1 MQLLDYINSLS
12 TDQQEAFAEKC
23 GTSMAYLRQ
32 VAYGNRVCR
41 EKLASKIESA
51 SGGTVTRQE
60 LRPDDWQEIWP
71 ELATKGGKK

>member
-41 EKLASKIESA
+41 EKLASKIEGA
-51 SGGTVTRQE
+51 SDGLVTRQE

-71 ELATKGGKK
+71 ELVPKGGKK